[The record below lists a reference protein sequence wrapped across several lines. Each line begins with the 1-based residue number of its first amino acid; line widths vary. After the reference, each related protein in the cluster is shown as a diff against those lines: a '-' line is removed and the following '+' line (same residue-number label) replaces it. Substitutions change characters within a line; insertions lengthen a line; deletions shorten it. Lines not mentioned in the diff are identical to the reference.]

1 MDKAGDK
8 MGALETK
15 QAGLKRQSDLTKQAI
30 AGQENAIQQLTQKF
44 GKIQQK
50 SAKLNKSYKDSKSN

>member
-44 GKIQQK
+44 GKNSTEVSKAEQELQGF
-50 SAKLNKSYKDSKSN
+50 KSN